1 MPYKGEHIIEF
12 PQHETQNVMLVFG
25 DNMRG
30 KTSFLNTV
38 RWGFYGKAIGR
49 HLHEIPRKNLVNIS
63 AADEGDWTM
72 SVALYFNHE
81 GRDYELTRHIEKR
94 YNTNHPRNDA
104 DFKEV
109 IGLRINGDPIEGD
122 LINNKINQ
130 VMPMEVS
137 RFFLFDGEL
146 LQEYENLLNEE
157 SSQGKKIKEHIESVL
172 GVPALIHARDELNL
186 LLKEARNIQRKDAQ
200 KNDKLKTFA
209 QDLKSHQVSL
219 ETLENNLVKLKSQ
232 QYDSQEKI
240 NAIDDFLSNT
250 DAVQEKKL
258 DIERIE
264 VEKTNLESRITE
276 YQADIQSLLK
286 SAWKDV
292 LGNSV
297 QSILKKLKIKRNE
310 QQDELKKSF
319 QLQAEIESLNKSL
332 KDNNVCNTC
341 GQDIP
346 DSIRQSLKDQINELE
361 KKSADGIIDFEKVAE
376 LNKRIENLELIRS
389 EGEVSRIVAKL
400 ESITRYKVQ
409 LMTAENELDDLNDEI
424 QGFDTDEIMR
434 QRANRQRYFKQ
445 LTRIENDIDIDEKN
459 IIENN
464 EKQARISQLIAKSQG
479 SNESLSTKRV
489 EYLEQLE
496 NVFRD
501 GIGQL
506 RNKLRKDVET
516 YATQTFKQLTT
527 EKTYSGLQINQSYGL
542 SILDPDGRVVEIRS
556 AGAEQVVALSLI
568 DGLNKTS
575 RTKGPIIMDTPLGRL
590 DPSHRKNILQFLPDM
605 SEQVVLL
612 VHEGE
617 IDSKNDTKLFAS
629 RIGARY
635 EIKRVSAIQS
645 RIEKVT

>member
-1 MPYKGEHIIEF
+1 
-12 PQHETQNVMLVFG
+12 
-25 DNMRG
+25 
-30 KTSFLNTV
+30 
-38 RWGFYGKAIGR
+38 
-49 HLHEIPRKNLVNIS
+49 
-63 AADEGDWTM
+63 
-72 SVALYFNHE
+72 
-81 GRDYELTRHIEKR
+81 
-94 YNTNHPRNDA
+94 
-104 DFKEV
+104 
-109 IGLRINGDPIEGD
+109 
-122 LINNKINQ
+122 
-130 VMPMEVS
+130 MPMEVS

-146 LQEYENLLNEE
+146 LQEYENLLDEGSE
-157 SSQGKKIKEHIESVL
+157 QGEKIKKHIESVL
-172 GVPALIHARDELNL
+172 GVPALIHARDELSV

-209 QDLKSHQVSL
+209 QDLKSYQVSL
-219 ETLENNLVKLKSQ
+219 ETLENNLENLKSQ
-232 QYDSQEKI
+232 QYDIQEQI
-240 NAIDDFLSNT
+240 NAIDDFLLNT

-258 DIERIE
+258 DIERLE
-264 VEKTNLESRITE
+264 VEKTNLENRITE
-276 YQADIQSLLK
+276 YQTDIQSLLK

-310 QQDELKKSF
+310 QQDELKKSV
-319 QLQAEIESLNKSL
+319 QLQAEIASLNKSL
-332 KDNNVCNTC
+332 KDNNICNTC
-341 GQDIP
+341 GQNIP
-346 DSIRQSLKDQINELE
+346 DSIIQSLKDQINELQS
-361 KKSADGIIDFEKVAE
+361 KRGDGVIDFEKMAE

-389 EGEVSRIVAKL
+389 EGEVNRIISNL
-400 ESITRYKVQ
+400 ESITKNKVQ
-409 LMTAENELDDLNDEI
+409 LMSAENELDDLNEEI
-424 QGFDTDEIMR
+424 KGCDTDEIMR
-434 QRANRQRYFKQ
+434 QRTHRQRYSKQ
-445 LTRIENDIDIDEKN
+445 LSRIENDIENDEKA

-489 EYLEQLE
+489 ECLEQLE
-496 NVFRD
+496 DVFRD
-501 GIGQL
+501 GIGHL

-516 YATQTFKQLTT
+516 YASQTFKQLTT

-542 SILDPDGRVVEIRS
+542 SILDPDGRVLEQRS
-556 AGAEQVVALSLI
+556 AGAEQIVALSLI

-590 DPSHRKNILQFLPDM
+590 DPSHRKNILQYLPDM

-617 IDSKNDTKLFAS
+617 IDSKRDTKLFAS

>member
-12 PQHETQNVMLVFG
+12 PQHETQNVMLIFG

-30 KTSFLNTV
+30 KTSFLNTI

-63 AADEGDWTM
+63 AVDEGDWTM
-72 SVALYFNHE
+72 SITLYFNHE
-81 GRDYELTRHIEKR
+81 SCEYELTRQIEKR
-94 YNTNHPRNDA
+94 DNTNHPRNDA
-104 DFKEV
+104 DFIEV
-109 IGLRINGDPIEGD
+109 IGLRINGEPIEGD

-157 SSQGKKIKEHIESVL
+157 SNQGKKIKKSIESVL
-172 GVPALIHARDELNL
+172 GVPALIHARDELNV

-200 KNDKLKTFA
+200 KNDKLITFA

-219 ETLENNLVKLKSQ
+219 ETLENNLEDLKSQ
-232 QYDSQEKI
+232 QYDIQEQI
-240 NAIDDFLSNT
+240 NTIDDFLSNT

-258 DIERIE
+258 DIERLE
-264 VEKTNLESRITE
+264 VEKTNLENRIME
-276 YQADIQSLLK
+276 VQADIQSLLK
-286 SAWKDV
+286 SAWKDI

-310 QQDELKKSF
+310 QQDELKKSV
-319 QLQAEIESLNKSL
+319 QLQTEIESLNKSL
-332 KDNNVCNTC
+332 KDNNKCNTC

-346 DSIRQSLKDQINELE
+346 DSIRQSLKNQINELE
-361 KKSADGIIDFEKVAE
+361 AKRGDGVIDFEKVAE
-376 LNKRIENLELIRS
+376 LNKRIENLELIRA
-389 EGEVSRIVAKL
+389 EGEVSRIIANL
-400 ESITRYKVQ
+400 ELITKYKVQ

-424 QGFDTDEIMR
+424 QEFDTDEIMR
-434 QRANRQRYFKQ
+434 QRTNRQRYSKQ
-445 LTRIENDIDIDEKN
+445 LTRVENDIEIDENN

-479 SNESLSTKRV
+479 GNESLSTKRV
-489 EYLEQLE
+489 ECLVQLE
-496 NVFRD
+496 DIFRD
-501 GIGQL
+501 GIDHL

-516 YATQTFKQLTT
+516 YASQTFKQLTT

-542 SILDPDGRVVEIRS
+542 SILDPDGRVLEQRS

-575 RTKGPIIMDTPLGRL
+575 KTRGPIIMDTPLGRL
-590 DPSHRKNILQFLPDM
+590 DPSHRKNILQYLPDM

-617 IDSKNDTKLFAS
+617 IDSKRDTKLFAS

-635 EIKRVSAIQS
+635 EIKRVTATQA